1 MHRLLIA
8 EDEGKI
14 ARFLELELTH
24 EGYDVT
30 IAPDGLEASRLLE
43 ETSFDALLLDI
54 MMPGRSGLT
63 VLRRLRRTSDLPV
76 ILLTA
81 KDDTADI
88 VTGLDAGADDYLTKP
103 FAIEELLARLRRLLK
118 RQAPDPTITY
128 RHLTISPDARRVQV
142 ADETINLTK
151 KEYDLLYYLV
161 TNRNVALDRDRIL
174 REVWGYDY
182 AGDTNVVDVYVRY
195 LRQKLADPYKR
206 PLIETIRGVGYMC
219 HEDH

>member
-8 EDEGKI
+8 EDERKI

-43 ETSFDALLLDI
+43 EETYDALLLDI

-81 KDDTADI
+81 KDDTTDI

-118 RQAPDPTITY
+118 RQAPDRAILY
-128 RHLTISPDARRVQV
+128 RHLTIAPHARRVQV
-142 ADETINLTK
+142 GDEVINLTK

-195 LRQKLADPYKR
+195 LRQKLSDPYDQ